1 MRRLLATAGVLL
13 AALSAVPCAAQSAA
27 PARSAATDP
36 DPANLTLAREIV
48 TIAYP
53 PESRRAMFVRVSD
66 AIIAQV
72 RGAILPETPSSWD
85 AELQQIFERY
95 VERVRAV
102 SNEATS
108 DGAPELFEAFARAY
122 ARQFTRD
129 ELLQIK
135 AFVSTPA
142 GAKYVQRAS
151 ELLTDPD
158 VAQANAVYM
167 ARTIRELEPVMDQL
181 RREMEAYLARRRRR

>member
-27 PARSAATDP
+27 PAPSAATDP
-36 DPANLTLAREIV
+36 DPANLPLAREIV

-53 PESRRAMFVRVSD
+53 PENRRAMFARVSD
-66 AIIAQV
+66 AMISQV

-108 DGAPELFEAFARAY
+108 DGAPAIFEAFARAY

-129 ELLQIK
+129 DLLQIR

-158 VAQANAVYM
+158 VAEANRAYM
-167 ARTIRELEPVMDQL
+167 ARTFRELEPVMAQL
-181 RREMEAYLARRRRR
+181 RRETEAYLARRRRR